1 MILKKLSVDHP
12 DFPAVEKLY
21 EASFPK
27 EERHGTMTQLVE
39 ASEQLPGDSAME
51 VLGIYLD
58 EDSDDFAG
66 FFTTAD
72 CGTFSFVLFFAT
84 LPEKRSNGIGSKAIK
99 VLVEHCGDRP
109 LVLTYESIYQ
119 ESDNAEQRRR
129 RHSFYVKNDFYETGW
144 FTEEAGTEFIVASSW
159 KEFDAE
165 AFKAV
170 VDAVSAG
177 APGAP
182 ETKLYRRD

>member
-27 EERHGTMTQLVE
+27 EERLGTMAQLVE
-39 ASEQLPGDSAME
+39 ASEQMPVDSAIE
-51 VLGIYLD
+51 VLGIYPD
-58 EDSDDFAG
+58 EDPDDFVG

-72 CGTFSFVLFFAT
+72 CGTFLFLLFFAT
-84 LPEKRSNGIGSKAIK
+84 LPEKRSGGIGSKAIK
-99 VLVEHCGDRP
+99 VLVEHCGNKP

-119 ESDNAEQRRR
+119 ESDNDEQRRR

-144 FTEEAGTEFIVASSW
+144 FTEEAGIEFIVASSQ

-165 AFKAV
+165 AFRAV
-170 VDAVSAG
+170 SDAVSVG
-177 APGAP
+177 VPGAP
-182 ETKLYRRD
+182 ETKLYKRD

>member
-1 MILKKLSVDHP
+1 MILKKLTIDHP

-21 EASFPK
+21 EESFPK

-39 ASEQLPGDSAME
+39 ASEQMPGDSAME

-58 EDSDDFAG
+58 EDPDDFAG

-72 CGTFSFVLFFAT
+72 CGTFAFLLFFAT
-84 LPEKRSNGIGSKAIK
+84 LPEKRSGGIGSKAIK
-99 VLVEHCGDRP
+99 VLEERCGEKP

-119 ESDNAEQRRR
+119 ESDNDEQRRR
-129 RHSFYVKNDFYETGW
+129 RHAFYVKNDFYETGW
-144 FTEEAGTEFIVASSW
+144 FMEEAGIEFIVVSSQ

-177 APGAP
+177 VPGAP
-182 ETKLYRRD
+182 ETKLYRR